1 MDRVKRSWPPVYVK
15 INAILQGL
23 ARFRMERGGLYE
35 PGDETG
41 VFKLRREIGNLRG
54 LPRTPL
60 LALSSS

>member
-1 MDRVKRSWPPVYVK
+1 MERVKRSWPPVYVK

-41 VFKLRREIGNLRG
+41 VF
-54 LPRTPL
+54 
-60 LALSSS
+60 